1 MQRRNASGK
10 TGRGKTIAPTIAILI
25 LALSFGQHAKAQ
37 NADRKNPVRFAG
49 IAPGTAISSVN
60 KIIAMPE
67 VIVVTEGC
75 AVTGFTFSVLPKG
88 DFIYGPFKTVGNRL
102 RQEQIDWLKTKKGTS
117 MKIFLED
124 IKLKCG
130 DKTMMETPVV
140 YDVKP

>member
-1 MQRRNASGK
+1 MHRRNTSGK

-49 IAPGTAISSVN
+49 IAPGTAFKDVD
-60 KIIAMPE
+60 KIITDPE
-67 VIVVTEGC
+67 VTITTAGC
-75 AVTGFTFSVLPKG
+75 AVTGFTFSVAPSG
-88 DFIYGPFKTVGNRL
+88 DYIYGPFKTDGNKL
-102 RQEQIDWLKTKKGTS
+102 RQEQVNWLKTKKGTS